1 MPPPPAPTPPKTAA
15 ERFAAAV
22 AWRWEKITVGV
33 RGHFIR
39 KGGASYIRW
48 RWPWPM
54 RKPWE
59 RAAIRLYSLGG
70 GVGDELMCTPVFRE
84 IRRRNPACRITYLS
98 RYPEMF
104 RANPN
109 IDEVEQYSTKGIRT
123 AFQLSYLPIL
133 PPPRPLITLMAECVG
148 LEMHSEQLDPPAVTP
163 TAEIR
168 EKIAAIAGPR
178 IIVQPLASQW
188 TPNKKWPAESWKA
201 LIEKLTER
209 FEVIEV
215 GTKTL
220 FPEHGFGPRFHSFA
234 GSTSLSDFVWIVSQ
248 GGVFVG
254 PPSGGM
260 HIANAFR
267 VPSVIIF
274 GGYESPA
281 GYFYPFAEA
290 FYSGVP
296 CAPCWTTVPCPY
308 DLKCLRMIP
317 PEKVLRAV
325 CKAASA
331 SHAAV

>member
-1 MPPPPAPTPPKTAA
+1 MTPTDPPQPLNPAQ
-15 ERFAAAV
+15 RFAAAL
-22 AWRWEKITVGV
+22 AWRWEKITVAV
-33 RGHFIR
+33 RGRFIR
-39 KGGASYIRW
+39 RGGAAYIRW

-84 IRRRNPACRITYLS
+84 IRRRNPACRIIYLS

-104 RANPN
+104 RANPHV
-109 IDEVEQYSTKGIRT
+109 DAVEPYSVKASRT
-123 AFQLSYLPIL
+123 AFQLSYLPVL

-148 LEMHSEQLDPPAVTP
+148 LELHSEQLDPPAVEP
-163 TAEIR
+163 TAEMR

-178 IIVQPLASQW
+178 IIVQPLASHW
-188 TPNKKWPAESWKA
+188 TPNKKWPTASWQA

-220 FPEHGFGPRFHSFA
+220 FPEHRFGPRFHSFA
-234 GSTSLSDFVWIVSQ
+234 GSTSLADFVWLVSQ

-281 GYFYPFAEA
+281 GYFYPRTSAL
-290 FYSGVP
+290 YGGVP

-308 DLKCLRMIP
+308 DLKCLRMIA
-317 PEKVLRAV
+317 PEKVFREV
-325 CKAASA
+325 CAA
-331 SHAAV
+331 AAGGVAG